1 MSGFKRFWPV
11 FMDYE
16 KRIRE
21 LCSKV
26 LTAKEG
32 KLEDAVTE
40 LRVAIREHSLAAENR
55 LYSYPVLKRDP
66 ELILD

>member
-1 MSGFKRFWPV
+1 
-11 FMDYE
+11 MDYE

-26 LTAKEG
+26 LTAKESEFEG
-32 KLEDAVTE
+32 AMTA
-40 LRVAIREHSLAAENR
+40 LRISIREHALATENQ

-66 ELILD
+66 VLISD